1 MGNPNDYYDYK
12 SLDDRRFYD
21 DVQLCALCG
30 TWVNKENVRMFSVY
44 FDNSINKYCLAW
56 CMEGEGAVSIC
67 EGCLWHVS
75 RNERD
80 SKK

>member
-56 CMEGEGAVSIC
+56 CMEGEGPVSIC
-67 EGCLWHVS
+67 EDCLKGMAK
-75 RNERD
+75 N
-80 SKK
+80 K